1 MYVYI
6 YICVCVCVC
15 VFFIFGKTKASL
27 DGKWTYLWQSSP
39 LLRCTHTVCPW
50 RHSIGSLLRVTG
62 CFCWFL
68 WDSCHTYFSMDFAQL
83 FLLELLTSWEIL
95 GQKSGEYLLGE
106 WVIYL
111 WTNKLRLLNIMII
124 KTTEPQCTPLS
135 MTLLQIWKET
145 LDINTRAD

>member
-1 MYVYI
+1 MYVCI

-15 VFFIFGKTKASL
+15 VYSSFLEKQKLPWMGNGHICGRALLSWDAHTLSVPGGIPL
-27 DGKWTYLWQSSP
+27 DLFLESQ
-39 LLRCTHTVCPW
+39 VVFA
-50 RHSIGSLLRVTG
+50 GSCEIPATLT
-62 CFCWFL
+62 W
-68 WDSCHTYFSMDFAQL
+68 QL
-83 FLLELLTSWEIL
+83 FFLELLTSWEIL